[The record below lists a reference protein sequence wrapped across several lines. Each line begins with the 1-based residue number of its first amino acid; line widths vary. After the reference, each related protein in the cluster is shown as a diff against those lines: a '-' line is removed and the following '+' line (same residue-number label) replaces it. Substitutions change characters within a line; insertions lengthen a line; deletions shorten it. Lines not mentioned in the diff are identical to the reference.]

1 MAAIVNTLL
10 PDVTVLGSLSNQC
23 ELIHDYMD
31 SAPGYITLLIHNIE
45 GQGLL
50 KPEVHS
56 TLAKLASHCR
66 IYTIASSDHI
76 NTPLL
81 FDMNLMTD
89 FNFLWHDVTNYSPYT
104 VETSFENLIC
114 EVAGENGASYV
125 LQSLTSSTKRLFTL
139 LCRHQL
145 GLSLQNDKIHD
156 SSSGLSF
163 DALFT
168 KASSNFIVQEL
179 GSFRIMLTEFRDH
192 GLIVGEMNDGVE
204 MLYVP
209 FSNDTINELLE

>member
-10 PDVTVLGSLSNQC
+10 PDVTVLGSLSNQV

-50 KPEVHS
+50 KPEVYS

-89 FNFLWHDVTNYSPYT
+89 FNFLWHDVTSYSPYT

-114 EVAGENGASYV
+114 EVGGENGASYV
-125 LQSLTSSTKRLFTL
+125 LQSLTSSTKRLFNM

-145 GLSLQNDKIHD
+145 GLSLPNDKIHD

-163 DALFT
+163 DALFS
-168 KASSNFIVQEL
+168 KASRDFIVQEL

-192 GLIVGEMNDGVE
+192 GLIVGEMKDGVE